1 MQKSSAY
8 TRQLAE
14 FIVTTPR
21 VNFSDRALEL
31 GKQHILDTLAVG
43 IAGLK
48 TGAGKR
54 ICKYGEH
61 TGGRA
66 EASIIGSDREVS
78 AQTAALCNG
87 TLCHAL
93 DFDDDCV
100 STISHPGT
108 VIIPAVFALA
118 EAKGFGGRAVIEAFI
133 IGVETI
139 ALLNRVFGSWHYLKG
154 WHPTATLGVV
164 GATAACA
171 RLLRLDG
178 SQTANALAIAGS
190 LASGSIANFGTMT
203 KPLHAGQA
211 AGNGVMAALL
221 AQEGFSGN
229 MEMLED
235 QPYGYFELYKGKVLA
250 SELSFDCGHSGQF
263 HIVDPGI
270 NLKMYPCC
278 GGLHATLD
286 CTRHLV
292 QSHDIQPEDFEKA
305 ETIVEQMLVNLL
317 DNPVV
322 RTSNEARFSLQYAMA
337 VMLCRQEAGIAEFL
351 PDVVNDPMLQNTIKR
366 CFVVPKDAPP
376 CGNYPVDA
384 RVSITMK
391 NGRVY
396 SHAVE
401 GYVGHSQINPF
412 SRENLVDKV
421 VTCCEFAG
429 VPQKSN
435 TLVAMVLD
443 TFDEYT
449 DMSEIGNFLRG
460 IS

>member
-8 TRQLAE
+8 TRQLVE
-14 FIVTTPR
+14 FIVMTPR
-21 VNFSDRALEL
+21 DNFSDQAISL

-48 TGAGKR
+48 TDAGQKIR
-54 ICKYGEH
+54 AYGEQS
-61 TGGRA
+61 GGRSQ
-66 EASIIGSDREVS
+66 ASIIGSDVKVS
-78 AQTAALCNG
+78 AETAALCNG

-93 DFDDDCV
+93 DYDDDCV
-100 STISHPGT
+100 ATISHPGS
-108 VIIPAVFALA
+108 VVIPAVFALA
-118 EAKGFGGRAVIEAFI
+118 EARVKGGREVIEAFI

-139 ALLNRVFGSWHYLKG
+139 ARLYRVVGHWHYLKG
-154 WHPTATLGVV
+154 WHPTATLGVL

-171 RLLRLDG
+171 RLLGLDG
-178 SQTANALAIAGS
+178 SQTAKALAIAGS

-211 AGNGVMAALL
+211 ARNGVMAALL

-229 MEMLED
+229 TEMLEEP
-235 QPYGYFELYKGKVLA
+235 QYGYFELYKGQELA
-250 SELSFDCGHSGQF
+250 SELSFDSGSTSQF

-286 CTRHLV
+286 CTRQLV
-292 QSHDIQPEDFEKA
+292 QSHDIQPDDVEKA

-322 RTSNEARFSLQYAMA
+322 RTSNEARFSLQYGMA
-337 VMLCRQEAGIAEFL
+337 VMLCRQEAGIAEFQ
-351 PDVVNDPMLQNTIKR
+351 PDVVNDPVLQNTIKR

-412 SRENLVDKV
+412 SRENLVYKV

-429 VPQKSN
+429 IPQKSN